1 MFVYWYDK
9 VSSIVPF
16 IFSFSFALFHF
27 IFFRVCVCVYL
38 FVFLLFLSPLF
49 STLLSLYPS
58 VCLYDYLFLISSI
71 FTPPPFSLIPSP
83 SLNLPHFQPFSS
95 SVASLPSSLPTLF
108 HFVRIPVTDFT
119 LSSDTTGHKPCVTA
133 VMVERK

>member
-9 VSSIVPF
+9 VSSISPF
-16 IFSFSFALFHF
+16 VFFSFSFALFLF
-27 IFFRVCVCVYL
+27 ILFRVCVCLYL

-71 FTPPPFSLIPSP
+71 FTPPPFSHS
-83 SLNLPHFQPFSS
+83 FTFSKS
-95 SVASLPSSLPTLF
+95 ASLPAFLFFCRFSSLLSPNL
-108 HFVRIPVTDFT
+108 IP
-119 LSSDTTGHKPCVTA
+119 LCPNPCHRLYFILRYNRT
-133 VMVERK
+133 